1 MLMREAGLTGMGGA
15 GFPTYRKYETDRGI
29 RSLLINGGECEPYL
43 TCDDRLMVF
52 EAGKIVTGAAALARS
67 VTRRRGAAPAPLL
80 RGKRQALGHRPA
92 EGSPPRPSGEIRAQV
107 VSLSHRYPQ
116 GGERQLIQAVL
127 GFELAAG
134 ELPAQA
140 GVLVSN
146 VATAAAMADALQ
158 GRPLTH
164 RIVTVSGKVARPA
177 ITGYR

>member
-67 VTRRRGAAPAPLL
+67 VTPPSGEPPQLLFCVENDKPLAIARLKEAL
-80 RGKRQALGHRPA
+80 RAL
-92 EGSPPRPSGEIRAQV
+92 SGEIRAQV

-116 GGERQLIQAVL
+116 GGGASSSRRCWASSWRRESCPLK
-127 GFELAAG
+127 
-134 ELPAQA
+134 P
-140 GVLVSN
+140 VLVSN